1 MNKEWLKAALI
12 RAIKTM
18 AQTALSMITV
28 GMAIK
33 DIDWIQLI
41 SITLVA
47 GLYSILTS
55 IAGLPE
61 TAKGTIIMNTEVDPN
76 SGLKGY
82 STNSV
87 DTYIMNNQLHAD
99 VKISDNMA
107 NGLRILTDG
116 LYVNT

>member
-61 TAKGTIIMNTEVDPN
+61 LTKGTIIMNTEADPS
-76 SGLKGY
+76 SGLVGLSLDDAVTKEDLKKIQEKGII
-82 STNSV
+82 SFR
-87 DTYIMNNQLHAD
+87 
-99 VKISDNMA
+99 VKKE
-107 NGLRILTDG
+107 
-116 LYVNT
+116 V